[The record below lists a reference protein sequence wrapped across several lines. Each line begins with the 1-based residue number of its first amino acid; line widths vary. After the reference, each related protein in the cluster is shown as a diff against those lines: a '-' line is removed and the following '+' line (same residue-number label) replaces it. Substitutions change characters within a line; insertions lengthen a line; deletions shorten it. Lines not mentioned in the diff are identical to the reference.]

1 MHGTFSHW
9 AQGRPTANVLGED
22 AMSYAQQEL
31 YAGQPVV
38 CGGKSTFVQYVRAG
52 LVWLAGFAQ
61 PVPLSK
67 VQPC

>member
-1 MHGTFSHW
+1 
-9 AQGRPTANVLGED
+9 
-22 AMSYAQQEL
+22 MSYAQQEL

-38 CGGKSTFVQYVRAG
+38 CGGKPTFVQYVRAG